1 MNAKHYINSIKIA
14 IAQDATAL
22 ITSTDAG
29 VAVHSEK
36 VKWYDI
42 SLTGL
47 AALTIE
53 QDTAD
58 GIKTKTAKLTAA
70 LCHDETLPPC
80 AIFLLRTTDGEE
92 LLLGTPLR
100 PHAIY
105 AILRTFPAASSGQ
118 EATRFPP
125 RSRRPCLCS
134 ATSADPKN
142 NKI

>member
-70 LCHDETLPPC
+70 LCHNETLSPRC
-80 AIFLLRTTDGEE
+80 IFLLHTTSGEE
-92 LLLGTPLR
+92 FLLGTPLR
-100 PHAIY
+100 PY
-105 AILRTFPAASSGQ
+105 AIWSILPTFAANTSEASGL
-118 EATRFPP
+118 T
-125 RSRRPCLCS
+125 LS
-134 ATSADPKN
+134 ATLTAAVPLLKY
-142 NKI
+142 IRRRI

>member
-70 LCHDETLPPC
+70 LCHNETLSPRC
-80 AIFLLRTTDGEE
+80 IFLLHTTSGEE
-92 LLLGTPLR
+92 FLLGTPLR
-100 PHAIY
+100 PY
-105 AILRTFPAASSGQ
+105 AIWSILPTFAANTSEASGL
-118 EATRFPP
+118 T
-125 RSRRPCLCS
+125 LS
-134 ATSADPKN
+134 ATLTAAVPILKY
-142 NKI
+142 IRRTI